1 MTQLS
6 PARSWVACANGHADF
21 PLQNLPLGI
30 FSVDGGALRS
40 GVAIGE
46 RIFDLQAALHAGLG
60 DGAARQAVEAMADG
74 KGDRGKSPA
83 SRGPVPLKR
92 HAVEKRLA
100 RVC

>member
-46 RIFDLQAALHAGLG
+46 RIFRSAG
-60 DGAARQAVEAMADG
+60 GAARGLV
-74 KGDRGKSPA
+74 
-83 SRGPVPLKR
+83 
-92 HAVEKRLA
+92 
-100 RVC
+100 